1 LASTERLF
9 LRGEMSLASVDVLSS
24 LFKVA
29 EQVPD
34 FSENSFC
41 LGLAFFVLQLF
52 EGQQRFFGVAPPL
65 VRIS

>member
-1 LASTERLF
+1 
-9 LRGEMSLASVDVLSS
+9 MSLASVDVLSS